1 MEGQITLN
9 EWMEWKEDIRRKLQE
24 TAGNFV
30 YIGYRLKQI
39 RDSGMYDGCE
49 SVYEFAEKEYGL
61 SKSVVSRFMAI
72 NDKFSKHGNSIE
84 LRDEFVGLNQSQLT
98 EMLTL
103 PVSDYEMVTEE
114 TSIKEIRELKAFEK
128 DAMNPPED
136 ESGTEEPENG
146 STMQVAENPE
156 SGNEPDNGTSP
167 AAESVATSQQ
177 NEWTPLQRCIIDFF
191 RDKLD
196 LLRQVNEN
204 IAEEKTVAEL
214 IAPSG
219 SVTHRKGLVVLTMKS
234 YDKGVMY
241 KQMGVPLPIS
251 MTWEKFIAEIDNIFI
266 EGQTWNIENKIKE
279 IYPETV
285 QKEPEIVQK
294 PQKTEIK
301 PQKTEEIVK
310 EPQKSEPV
318 ATSQQEEKGK
328 EDTVEEDSKEEAD
341 PAAEET
347 TVPAAEEVQPATEKS
362 QPAAEA
368 DEIRQAYHK
377 TFRLIRE
384 IEKYLG
390 EREWGKAYTGA
401 DVLAVTIEWISAQ
414 AQEQVNEALDAEFDN
429 E

>member
-39 RDSGMYDGCE
+39 RDSGMYDGSE
-49 SVYEFAEKEYGL
+49 NIFEFAEKEYGL

-146 STMQVAENPE
+146 STMQVAENPD
-156 SGNEPDNGTSP
+156 SGNEPDNGISP
-167 AAESVATSQQ
+167 AAEAVATSQQ
-177 NEWTPLQRCIIDFF
+177 KEWTPLQKCIIDFF

-204 IAEEKTVAEL
+204 IAEEKIVAEL

-301 PQKTEEIVK
+301 SQKTEEIVK
-310 EPQKSEPV
+310 EPQRSEPV
-318 ATSQQEEKGK
+318 ATSQPEEKGK
-328 EDTVEEDSKEEAD
+328 EDTVEEQPEEEAF
-341 PAAEET
+341 PAAE
-347 TVPAAEEVQPATEKS
+347 QK
-362 QPAAEA
+362 
-368 DEIRQAYHK
+368 EIQQAYRK
-377 TFRLIRE
+377 TFGLIRE
-384 IEKYLG
+384 IEKRLG
-390 EREWGKAYTGA
+390 DRKWEEAYAGA
-401 DVLAVTIEWISAQ
+401 DTLAVTINWINNQ
-414 AQEQVNEALDAEFDN
+414 KPEEVNAALDAEFDN
-429 E
+429 D

>member
-9 EWMEWKEDIRRKLQE
+9 EWMQWKEDIRKKLRE
-24 TAGNFV
+24 TASNFV

-39 RDSGMYDGCE
+39 RDSGMYDGSE
-49 SVYEFAEKEYGL
+49 NIFEFAEKEYGL

-156 SGNEPDNGTSP
+156 SGNEPDNGTP
-167 AAESVATSQQ
+167 AAAEPVATSQQ
-177 NEWTPLQRCIIDFF
+177 KEWTPLQKCIIDFF

-204 IAEEKTVAEL
+204 IAEEKIVAEL

-251 MTWEKFIAEIDNIFI
+251 MTWEKFIAEIDSIFI

-310 EPQKSEPV
+310 EPQRSEPV

-328 EDTVEEDSKEEAD
+328 EDTVEEEHEEEAS
-341 PAAEET
+341 PAAEDD
-347 TVPAAEEVQPATEKS
+347 
-362 QPAAEA
+362 
-368 DEIRQAYHK
+368 DELPKNIGLDKNTIRGY
-377 TFRLIRE
+377 
-384 IEKYLG
+384 
-390 EREWGKAYTGA
+390 KAGLTA
-401 DVLAVTIEWISAQ
+401 DVHVLERMIKENRFKAMRTKLQGMLQIVGRIIE
-414 AQEQVNEALDAEFDN
+414 NEDGTEDDDGQ
-429 E
+429 

>member
-9 EWMEWKEDIRRKLQE
+9 EWMQWKEDIRRKLQE

-39 RDSGMYDGCE
+39 RDSGMYDGCD

-61 SKSVVSRFMAI
+61 SRSTVSRFMAV

-136 ESGTEEPENG
+136 ESGIEEPKNG

-156 SGNEPDNGTSP
+156 SGNEPDNGTP
-167 AAESVATSQQ
+167 AAAEPVATSQQ
-177 NEWTPLQRCIIDFF
+177 KEWTPLQKCIIDFF

-196 LLRQVNEN
+196 VLRQVNEN
-204 IAEEKTVAEL
+204 IAEEKIVAEL

-279 IYPETV
+279 IYHETV
-285 QKEPEIVQK
+285 QKEPENVQ
-294 PQKTEIK
+294 K

-310 EPQKSEPV
+310 EPQRSEPV

-328 EDTVEEDSKEEAD
+328 EDTVEEESKEEAS
-341 PAAEET
+341 PEAEDDENLPENIRLDKNT
-347 TVPAAEEVQPATEKS
+347 IRGYKAGLT
-362 QPAAEA
+362 A
-368 DEIRQAYHK
+368 DVHVIERMIKDNQYQA
-377 TFRLIRE
+377 IRE
-384 IEKYLG
+384 KLLDMLQTVDRIIENEEQTKTEG
-390 EREWGKAYTGA
+390 FKEQGVSVREVMNARKRRPA
-401 DVLAVTIEWISAQ
+401 
-414 AQEQVNEALDAEFDN
+414 
-429 E
+429 

>member
-39 RDSGMYDGCE
+39 RDSGMYDGSE
-49 SVYEFAEKEYGL
+49 NIFEFAEKEYGL

-84 LRDEFVGLNQSQLT
+84 LRDEFVGLNQSQLS

-128 DAMNPPED
+128 DAMNPPEED
-136 ESGTEEPENG
+136 PGTEAPENG
-146 STMQVAENPE
+146 STMQVAENPD
-156 SGNEPDNGTSP
+156 SGNEPDNGTP
-167 AAESVATSQQ
+167 AAAEPVATSQQ
-177 NEWTPLQRCIIDFF
+177 KEWTPLQKCIIDFF

-204 IAEEKTVAEL
+204 IDEEKTVAEL

-251 MTWEKFIAEIDNIFI
+251 MTWEKFWDQVCEIYFNGVDDY
-266 EGQTWNIENKIKE
+266 EQRLKE
-279 IYPETV
+279 IYPETL

-310 EPQKSEPV
+310 EPQRSEPV

-328 EDTVEEDSKEEAD
+328 EDTIKEEPKEEAS

-347 TVPAAEEVQPATEKS
+347 TV
-362 QPAAEA
+362 PAAEA

-390 EREWGKAYTGA
+390 EREWGKAHTGA
-401 DVLAVTIEWISAQ
+401 DVLTVTIDWISEQ
-414 AQEQVNEALDAEFDN
+414 IQEKVNEALDAEFDN

>member
-128 DAMNPPED
+128 DAMNPPEED
-136 ESGTEEPENG
+136 LGTEESENG

-156 SGNEPDNGTSP
+156 SGNEPDNGTP
-167 AAESVATSQQ
+167 AEAEPVATSQQ
-177 NEWTPLQRCIIDFF
+177 KEWTPLQKCIIDFF

-204 IAEEKTVAEL
+204 IAEEKIVAEL

-266 EGQTWNIENKIKE
+266 EGQAWNIENKIKE

-285 QKEPEIVQK
+285 QKKPENVQK

-310 EPQKSEPV
+310 EPQRSEPV

-328 EDTVEEDSKEEAD
+328 EDTVEEESKEEAD

-384 IEKYLG
+384 MEKYLG

>member
-39 RDSGMYDGCE
+39 RDSGIYDGCE
-49 SVYEFAEKEYGL
+49 SIYEFAEKEYGMSRSL
-61 SKSVVSRFMAI
+61 VSRLMAV

-114 TSIKEIRELKAFEK
+114 TSIKEIREMKAFEK

-136 ESGTEEPENG
+136 ESGTEKPENG
-146 STMQVAENPE
+146 STMRVAENPE
-156 SGNEPDNGTSP
+156 SGNEPDNGTP
-167 AAESVATSQQ
+167 AAAEPVATSQQ
-177 NEWTPLQRCIIDFF
+177 KEWTPLQKCIIDFF

-219 SVTHRKGLVVLTMKS
+219 SVTHKKGLVLLTMKS

-251 MTWEKFIAEIDNIFI
+251 MTWEEFIVEIDNIFI

-301 PQKTEEIVK
+301 PQKTEETV
-310 EPQKSEPV
+310 ENPQKAEKAEDEVTKEAAVIDENSKAAGFEEIQKIYSEMFKLTRDIQD
-318 ATSQQEEKGK
+318 ALNGRNWQEAYSI
-328 EDTVEEDSKEEAD
+328 TVNLRIKIDQMMKCD
-341 PAAEET
+341 
-347 TVPAAEEVQPATEKS
+347 
-362 QPAAEA
+362 
-368 DEIRQAYHK
+368 
-377 TFRLIRE
+377 
-384 IEKYLG
+384 
-390 EREWGKAYTGA
+390 
-401 DVLAVTIEWISAQ
+401 AVTVS
-414 AQEQVNEALDAEFDN
+414 EALDAEFDN

>member
-39 RDSGMYDGCE
+39 RDSGMYDGSE
-49 SVYEFAEKEYGL
+49 NIFEFAEKEYGL

-84 LRDEFVGLNQSQLT
+84 LRDEFVGLNQSQLS

-128 DAMNPPED
+128 DAMNPPEED
-136 ESGTEEPENG
+136 PGTEAPENG
-146 STMQVAENPE
+146 STMQVAENPD
-156 SGNEPDNGTSP
+156 SGNEPDNGTP
-167 AAESVATSQQ
+167 AAAEAVATSQQ
-177 NEWTPLQRCIIDFF
+177 KEWTPLQKCIIDFF

-204 IAEEKTVAEL
+204 IDEEKTVAEL

-310 EPQKSEPV
+310 EPQRSEPV

-328 EDTVEEDSKEEAD
+328 EDTVEEEPKEEAS
-341 PAAEET
+341 PAAEDDDVKIYE
-347 TVPAAEEVQPATEKS
+347 PGQKEVKDLT
-362 QPAAEA
+362 
-368 DEIRQAYHK
+368 DYEIRDIYDDIITLSNKLRVNLEMYEWKEAHEAAAD
-377 TFRLIRE
+377 IRE
-384 IEKYLG
+384 KMDIIWLEIGTK
-390 EREWGKAYTGA
+390 ETE
-401 DVLAVTIEWISAQ
+401 
-414 AQEQVNEALDAEFDN
+414 EALKRILEVEDE
-429 E
+429 

>member
-39 RDSGMYDGCE
+39 RDSGMYDGSE
-49 SVYEFAEKEYGL
+49 NIFEFAEKEYGL

-136 ESGTEEPENG
+136 ESGAEEPEND
-146 STMQVAENPE
+146 STMQVAKNPE

-167 AAESVATSQQ
+167 AAEPVATSQLK
-177 NEWTPLQRCIIDFF
+177 EWTPLQKCIIDFF

-204 IAEEKTVAEL
+204 IAEEKIVAEL

-301 PQKTEEIVK
+301 PQKTEETVK
-310 EPQKSEPV
+310 EPQRSEPV

-328 EDTVEEDSKEEAD
+328 EDTIEEESEKEAS

>member
-156 SGNEPDNGTSP
+156 SGNEPDNGTP
-167 AAESVATSQQ
+167 AAAEPVATSQQ
-177 NEWTPLQRCIIDFF
+177 KEWTPLQKCIIDFF
-191 RDKLD
+191 RDKTK
-196 LLRQVNEN
+196 LLHEVSELYIKD
-204 IAEEKTVAEL
+204 IASN

-219 SVTHRKGLVVLTMKS
+219 SVTHRKGIVALTMKT

-251 MTWEKFIAEIDNIFI
+251 MTWEKFWDQVCEIYFNGVDDY
-266 EGQTWNIENKIKE
+266 EQRLKE

-285 QKEPEIVQK
+285 KKESEIVQK

-301 PQKTEEIVK
+301 PQKTEETVK
-310 EPQKSEPV
+310 EPQRSEPV

-328 EDTVEEDSKEEAD
+328 EDTIEEESEKEAS
-341 PAAEET
+341 PAAEDDDELPKNIGLDKNT
-347 TVPAAEEVQPATEKS
+347 IRGYKAGLTADIHVLERMIKENQFKAMRTKLQGMLQIVGRIIENEDGTEDDDG
-362 QPAAEA
+362 Q
-368 DEIRQAYHK
+368 
-377 TFRLIRE
+377 
-384 IEKYLG
+384 
-390 EREWGKAYTGA
+390 
-401 DVLAVTIEWISAQ
+401 
-414 AQEQVNEALDAEFDN
+414 
-429 E
+429 

>member
-84 LRDEFVGLNQSQLT
+84 LRDEFVGLNQSQLS

-128 DAMNPPED
+128 DAMNPPEED
-136 ESGTEEPENG
+136 PGTEAPENG
-146 STMQVAENPE
+146 STMQVAENPD
-156 SGNEPDNGTSP
+156 SGNEPDNGTP
-167 AAESVATSQQ
+167 AAAEPVATSQQ
-177 NEWTPLQRCIIDFF
+177 KEWTPLQKCIIDFF

-204 IAEEKTVAEL
+204 IDEEKTVAEL

-219 SVTHRKGLVVLTMKS
+219 SVTQRKGLVVLTMKS

-251 MTWEKFIAEIDNIFI
+251 MTWEKFIAEIDSIFI
-266 EGQTWNIENKIKE
+266 KGQTWAIEDRIRD

-285 QKEPEIVQK
+285 QKEPESV
-294 PQKTEIK
+294 PKTEKNDIK
-301 PQKTEEIVK
+301 PQKTDEIVK
-310 EPQKSEPV
+310 EPQRSEPV
-318 ATSQQEEKGK
+318 ATLQQEEKGK
-328 EDTVEEDSKEEAD
+328 EDTVEEEPKEEVS
-341 PAAEET
+341 PAAEDDGNLPKNIGLDKNTIRGYKAGLTADTHVLERMIKENQFKAMRT
-347 TVPAAEEVQPATEKS
+347 KLQGMLQIVGRIIENEDGTEDDDG
-362 QPAAEA
+362 Q
-368 DEIRQAYHK
+368 
-377 TFRLIRE
+377 
-384 IEKYLG
+384 
-390 EREWGKAYTGA
+390 
-401 DVLAVTIEWISAQ
+401 
-414 AQEQVNEALDAEFDN
+414 
-429 E
+429 

>member
-128 DAMNPPED
+128 DAMNPPEED
-136 ESGTEEPENG
+136 PGTEAPENG
-146 STMQVAENPE
+146 STMRVAENPD

-167 AAESVATSQQ
+167 AAEAVATSQQ
-177 NEWTPLQRCIIDFF
+177 KEWTPLQKCIIDFF

-204 IAEEKTVAEL
+204 IDEEKIVAEL

-285 QKEPEIVQK
+285 QKEPESVPK
-294 PQKTEIK
+294 TEKTEIK
-301 PQKTEEIVK
+301 PQKTEETVK
-310 EPQKSEPV
+310 EPQRSEPV

-328 EDTVEEDSKEEAD
+328 EDTVEEEPKEEAD
-341 PAAEET
+341 PAAEDDDVKIYEPGQKEVKDLT
-347 TVPAAEEVQPATEKS
+347 DYEIRDIYDDIITLSNKLRVNLEMYEWKEAHEAAADIREKMDIIWLEIGTKKAEEALKRILE
-362 QPAAEA
+362 
-368 DEIRQAYHK
+368 DE
-377 TFRLIRE
+377 
-384 IEKYLG
+384 
-390 EREWGKAYTGA
+390 
-401 DVLAVTIEWISAQ
+401 
-414 AQEQVNEALDAEFDN
+414 NE
-429 E
+429 